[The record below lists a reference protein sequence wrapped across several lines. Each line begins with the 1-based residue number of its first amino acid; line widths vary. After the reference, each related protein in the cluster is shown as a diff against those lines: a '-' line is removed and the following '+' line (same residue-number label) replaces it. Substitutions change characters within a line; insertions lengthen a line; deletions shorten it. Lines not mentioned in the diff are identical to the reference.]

1 MEKAQF
7 NQILLPDDLIAYNC
21 YIATKRSRA
30 SIMTRVLGVFLIIL
44 GVIDLFKENPQYIT
58 CILVIAMGVFGAVF
72 LNPLMLISQ
81 KKMIRKK
88 ITSEYPPIPMDVTIN
103 EEGITFEI
111 PIEEEQTEEPV
122 RYDDG
127 DIHIVTPIE
136 DIPTNNE
143 MREEEYHSEEVQE
156 ETEVDSSET
165 AQEEQVVETSD
176 DAQEQAETSEE
187 VQEQEEQKPQKNI
200 LPIPWAAIKSIEDDG
215 KYMYINMA
223 GYQALI
229 IKKDSCE
236 NIEDIVEYC
245 KSKLTKP
252 TSYKETKKQN
262 DHE

>member
-1 MEKAQF
+1 MEKVQF

-21 YIATKRSRA
+21 YIATKRSKA
-30 SIMTRVLGVFLIIL
+30 SIMTRVLGIFLIIL

-88 ITSEYPPIPMDVTIN
+88 ITSEYPPIPMDVTIDD
-103 EEGITFEI
+103 EGITFEI

-127 DIHIVTPIE
+127 DIHTVTPIE

-143 MREEEYHSEEVQE
+143 MREEEYHSEEVSE
-156 ETEVDSSET
+156 ESEEDCSKSV
-165 AQEEQVVETSD
+165 QEEQVVETN
-176 DAQEQAETSEE
+176 EET
-187 VQEQEEQKPQKNI
+187 QEQEQQKTQKNI
-200 LPIPWAAIKSIEDDG
+200 LPIPWSAIKSIEDDG
-215 KYMYINMA
+215 KYMFINMA
-223 GYQALI
+223 GYQAMI

-236 NIEDIVEYC
+236 NIEEVVEYC